1 MTVFLQILNSQSK
14 QSTTKEDV
22 FIGVGALISALEANF
37 SRYLEPFIPIL
48 YSALQN
54 PEEYQLCGI
63 AVGLIG
69 DICRA
74 LGENAVQYCNSFM
87 ELLIQ
92 NLQSPVLHRNVK
104 PAILSCFGDIA
115 LAIGGQFESYLNIA
129 IMVLQQAG
137 NMRADKV
144 NIATWKSCPCTLHG

>member
-1 MTVFLQILNSQSK
+1 
-14 QSTTKEDV
+14 
-22 FIGVGALISALEANF
+22 LESDF
-37 SRYLEPFIPIL
+37 GRYLEPFIPIL

-63 AVGLIG
+63 AIGLIG

-74 LGENAVQYCNSFM
+74 LGDGSLQYCNAFM
-87 ELLIQ
+87 ELLLQ

-104 PAILSCFGDIA
+104 PAILSCLGDIA
-115 LAIGGQFESYLNIA
+115 LAIGGQFESYLNITM
-129 IMVLQQAG
+129 MVLQQAG

-144 NIATWKSCPCTLHG
+144 NILQIV